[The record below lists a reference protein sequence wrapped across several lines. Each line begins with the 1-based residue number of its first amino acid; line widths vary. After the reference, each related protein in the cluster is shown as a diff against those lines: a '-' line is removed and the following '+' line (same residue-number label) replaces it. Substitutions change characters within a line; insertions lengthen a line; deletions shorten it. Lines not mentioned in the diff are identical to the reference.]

1 MRFYDYRDTQAVPDG
16 ELRKQGMVPFAPG
29 ISVTGNLGVMD
40 QIVAML
46 GRSPSW
52 PQ

>member
-1 MRFYDYRDTQAVPDG
+1 MTTENTAGQP
-16 ELRKQGMVPFAPG
+16 RKQGVVPFAPR
-29 ISVTGNLGVMD
+29 IPVTGDLSVMD

-52 PQ
+52 PR